1 MSIYK
6 ALRYFDNQLL
16 QKFKTFRKIENI
28 DFIEE
33 FMTTNS

>member
-1 MSIYK
+1 MHY
-6 ALRYFDNQLL
+6 DNQLL
-16 QKFKTFRKIENI
+16 QNFKTFRKIENI